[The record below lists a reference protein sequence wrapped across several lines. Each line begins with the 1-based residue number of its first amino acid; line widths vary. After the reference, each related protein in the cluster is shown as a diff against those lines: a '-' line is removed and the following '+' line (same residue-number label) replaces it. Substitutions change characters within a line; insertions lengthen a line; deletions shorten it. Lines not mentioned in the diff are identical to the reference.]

1 VAVGEQQELHGV
13 SLFFEPGRAILW
25 RIDKNPLLGQVK
37 TMGVKDAAGKKIE
50 FHGCEVLKLNGADR
64 SGKALSPA

>member
-1 VAVGEQQELHGV
+1 
-13 SLFFEPGRAILW
+13 
-25 RIDKNPLLGQVK
+25 
-37 TMGVKDAAGKKIE
+37 MGVKDAAGKKIE